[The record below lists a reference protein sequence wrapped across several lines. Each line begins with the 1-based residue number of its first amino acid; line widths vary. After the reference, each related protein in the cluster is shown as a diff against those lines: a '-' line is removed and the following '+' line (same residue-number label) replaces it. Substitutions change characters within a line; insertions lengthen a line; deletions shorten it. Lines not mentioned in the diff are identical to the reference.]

1 VTDLNVVTWGAGEP
15 VVLVHGSFGWG
26 TESWAEQRPLAQRYR
41 LLVLDRRGFGASPPA
56 DGEDFGVDAAD
67 LAEILGDGAHLV
79 GHSYG
84 GLGCLLAAARRPH
97 AVWSLS
103 LAHPDRACR
112 LRCRR
117 RQPGGGAAA
126 RPAPALFASAADT
139 PPGDFYANFLEAL
152 GLQLPAD
159 VGMTR
164 QELVAALTPEDLAA
178 IRCSMR
184 QRLPWQAELP
194 LELLAAAPFPKLV
207 VSGGWDGVS
216 EAARQLGGAALGA
229 VCDFL
234 AARIGAE
241 QAVIRGARH
250 SPQLTQ
256 PEELNRRLQAF
267 LESPGGPT
275 VETYP
280 GVTRL
285 RSGV

>member
-97 AVWSLS
+97 AVWSLT
-103 LAHPDRACR
+103 LIEPAAFGVAGGNQAVERLLGR
-112 LRCRR
+112 LR
-117 RQPGGGAAA
+117 P
-126 RPAPALFASAADT
+126 LFASAADT
-139 PPGDFYANFLEAL
+139 PPGDFYADFLEAL